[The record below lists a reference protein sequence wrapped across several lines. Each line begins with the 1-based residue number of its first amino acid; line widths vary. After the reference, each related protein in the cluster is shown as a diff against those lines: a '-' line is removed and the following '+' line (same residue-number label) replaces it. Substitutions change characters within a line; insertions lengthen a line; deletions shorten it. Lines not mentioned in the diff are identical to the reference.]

1 MESVSFAVCVLT
13 GYYIFL
19 ALLPMWL
26 HNSQH
31 SPTPRKGYHYVR
43 KGKYFSRLI
52 HQPSRRMENL

>member
-31 SPTPRKGYHYVR
+31 SPTPRKGYQSVR
-43 KGKYFSRLI
+43 KGNIS
-52 HQPSRRMENL
+52 PV